1 MNHDPHDDLGVRDHA
16 CPPAPLSSPVH
27 PSMPSSSSASS
38 PQPIPS
44 PLPARGL
51 LPAGTLG
58 GHIKERPE
66 DFLVEELPL
75 YEPSGQGEHLYVG
88 VQKQDVQHVELIS
101 ILSKHFNVPAR
112 AIGFAGMKDRR
123 AVTRQTVSI
132 HLPGREPAAVQLN
145 HPKVML
151 LWMTR
156 HANKLRRGHLAGNR
170 FAIRIRGLD
179 PLKATI
185 VWSRLKELSRIG
197 VPDFYGPQR
206 FGYRANNHVMG
217 LHVLQAR
224 WQDALDELLGLHGT
238 AFPERQHE
246 RREAFARGDLGAA
259 LEQWGRNDRAE
270 RSALQALI
278 AGRSPEQAVR
288 SEGGIVRDFWIAALQ
303 SAVFNR
309 TVLRRLEAGTLGTL
323 LDGDRAYH
331 HRSGRSFRIDAP
343 MLEEG
348 SDVLPRLHAFELSP
362 SGLMPGRDFAPAEGV
377 PGEIERAACADFRI
391 NHAAF
396 ADGALAPTG
405 TRRPLRVSVTNAQC
419 EGGFDEHGPYIRVA
433 FDLPAGAFA
442 TVVLQEL
449 LGDQMTEGAAQ
460 DRAARLEPSDPAI
473 STPER
478 DFGVM

>member
-1 MNHDPHDDLGVRDHA
+1 MSADPQVDHHDPSPAHLHA
-16 CPPAPLSSPVH
+16 SL
-27 PSMPSSSSASS
+27 PSKL
-38 PQPIPS
+38 PS

-51 LPAGTLG
+51 LPAGSLG
-58 GHIKERPE
+58 GRIKERPE

-75 YEPSGQGEHLYVG
+75 YEPSGEGEHVYVG
-88 VQKQDVQHVELIS
+88 VQKQDVQHVELVS
-101 ILSKHFNVPAR
+101 ILSKHFNVPAS

-145 HPKVML
+145 HPQVML

-179 PLKATI
+179 PLKTTV
-185 VWSRLKELSRIG
+185 VWSRLKDLSRIG

-206 FGYRANNHVMG
+206 FGYRGNNHVMG
-217 LHVLQAR
+217 LYALQSR
-224 WQDALDELLGLHGT
+224 WQDALDELLGLRGT
-238 AFPERQHE
+238 AFPERQRE
-246 RREAFARGDLGAA
+246 RRELFVRGELAAA
-259 LEQWGRNDRAE
+259 LEMWGRNDHAE
-270 RSALQALI
+270 RSALRSLI
-278 AGRSPEQAVR
+278 AGKPHEHAVL
-288 SEGGIVRDFWIAALQ
+288 SGGSIVRDFWIAALQ

-348 SDVLPRLHAFELSP
+348 SDVLPRLRAFELSP
-362 SGLMPGRDFAPAEGV
+362 SGLMPGRDFGPAEGV
-377 PGEIERAACADFRI
+377 PGEMERAACADFGI
-391 NHAAF
+391 DHALF
-396 ADGALAPTG
+396 AAGTLAPTG
-405 TRRPLRVSVTNAQC
+405 TRRPLRVPVTNAQC

-449 LGDQMTEGAAQ
+449 LGDQMIEGAAQ
-460 DRAARLEPSDPAI
+460 DRAASLGPSDPAI
-473 STPER
+473 LNPES
-478 DFGVM
+478 DWGVM